1 MPDLVVRGA
10 NWRAESRDLLIAK
23 GKVLSL
29 EPYDEQKNYES
40 ARIVDAHGLELLPS
54 LIDVHVHLREPG
66 FEYKEDIASGLSAAA
81 HGGFGTVMAMANT
94 SPVNDTAAV
103 TTYMLERARVS
114 WPKGP
119 RLFPIG
125 ALTKGLKGEEL
136 APMADMAEAGCKA
149 FSNDGLPVK
158 SSELFRRA
166 VEYAAGL
173 DMRVIDHCEDP
184 WLAPAAGVNEG
195 ALSGLLG
202 LKGQP
207 TVAESFQVA
216 RDVLLARYLQQ
227 PIHLAHISCKES
239 VELIA
244 WGKAAGAPITAE
256 TCPHYLHF
264 TEDKVQGYN
273 TAAKVNPPLRRDEDR
288 QAVLQALESG
298 VIDMLCTDHAPH
310 AAYEKEVAFAEA
322 PCGISG
328 LDTALALTW
337 DLVDSGGMS
346 LDALLRAWCYA
357 PAAAFGLPC
366 NRFEQ
371 QDPADF
377 LLFDP
382 RAVWEVT
389 PDALYSKGKNTPC
402 MGMQL
407 RGRVQAHFIGGKSIL

>member
-1 MPDLVVRGA
+1 MAMPDLVVRGA

-29 EPYDEQKNYES
+29 EPYDEQKHYES

-184 WLAPAAGVNEG
+184 WLAPARGCERGRIERTPGTQG
-195 ALSGLLG
+195 AANRRRKLSSG
-202 LKGQP
+202 
-207 TVAESFQVA
+207 A
-216 RDVLLARYLQQ
+216 RR
-227 PIHLAHISCKES
+227 
-239 VELIA
+239 
-244 WGKAAGAPITAE
+244 AAGPLSAAAYSS
-256 TCPHYLHF
+256 CAHQL
-264 TEDKVQGYN
+264 QGIRGADRLGQGRRSADHRGN
-273 TAAKVNPPLRRDEDR
+273 LPPLSAFYGR
-288 QAVLQALESG
+288 QGAGLQHRGESQS
-298 VIDMLCTDHAPH
+298 AP
-310 AAYEKEVAFAEA
+310 
-322 PCGISG
+322 
-328 LDTALALTW
+328 
-337 DLVDSGGMS
+337 
-346 LDALLRAWCYA
+346 
-357 PAAAFGLPC
+357 
-366 NRFEQ
+366 
-371 QDPADF
+371 
-377 LLFDP
+377 
-382 RAVWEVT
+382 
-389 PDALYSKGKNTPC
+389 
-402 MGMQL
+402 
-407 RGRVQAHFIGGKSIL
+407 QAR